1 MSLSIV
7 IPAYNEA
14 KRLPATL
21 ERIRDCFAGVT
32 GSMVLGE
39 LIVVDDGSRDGT
51 HAAAGAFAASLPL
64 RVLPMP
70 VNRGK
75 GAAVRTGML
84 AATGDRVLFY
94 DADGATPP
102 EEILNLGAA
111 MDASGADVAIGSRVN
126 PEQGIVTMSWYRRLI
141 GRVYHALCAPLVPG
155 LQDTACGCKLFTA
168 AAAKDLFSRQTID
181 RFAFDVEILFLAHR
195 LGYRIEEVRVA
206 WTAVEGSK
214 VRIVRDGVNM
224 FRSVAGLYLAWL
236 KAPPA
241 QRGSAR

>member
-14 KRLPATL
+14 KRLPETL
-21 ERIRDCFAGVT
+21 ERIQACFAGVA
-32 GSMVLGE
+32 GDMALGE
-39 LIVVDDGSRDGT
+39 VIVVDDGSRDGT
-51 HAAAGAFAASLPL
+51 IAVAENFTG
-64 RVLPMP
+64 RLPMRVIALP
-70 VNRGK
+70 TNRGK

-84 AATGDRVLFY
+84 AAAGDRVLFY

-102 EEILNLGAA
+102 EEILRLGAA
-111 MDASGADVAIGSRVN
+111 MNSSGADVAIGSRVN
-126 PEQGIVTMSWYRRLI
+126 PDEEIVTMSAYRRFI

-155 LQDTACGCKLFTA
+155 IHDTACGCKLFTA
-168 AAAKDLFSRQTID
+168 AASRDLFSRQSID

-195 LGYRIEEVRVA
+195 LGYRIEEMRVA
-206 WTAVEGSK
+206 WTAVDGSK
-214 VRIVRDGVNM
+214 VRVVRDGLNM
-224 FRSVAGLYLAWL
+224 FRSVVGLYLAWL